1 MPRRANI
8 GDWIALLAL
17 TVLWGSAFLFNELA
31 LASYSPA
38 ALVAGR
44 VAIGAAAM
52 WFYMRASGI
61 RLPRTRSGWRPMA
74 IMAVLGNLLPFLLVA
89 WAQQHIDSAKAGV
102 LMAIMPLFI
111 LTLAHFFVPGARL
124 TVHKSLGFLIGFAG
138 VVIVI
143 GPDAAS
149 GLRNNISLWAAVA
162 VLGAALSYAVNSIYA
177 RRLGAADPIQL
188 SAGML
193 IVASLV
199 SVPYAAASPGAVMS
213 PTITATVALLIL
225 GLLSTGVATILY
237 FRLIQGPGPTFL
249 SLVNYLV
256 PGWAVLA
263 GAWFLGESL
272 SLSAYIGLA
281 LILSGIAVSE
291 ALSGIL
297 QRLRAGT
304 EPVSR
309 ARIAP
314 AAPDDV

>member
-1 MPRRANI
+1 MPRRANT
-8 GDWIALLAL
+8 GDWIALLLL

-52 WFYMRASGI
+52 WFFMRASGI
-61 RLPRTRSGWRPMA
+61 RLPRTLSAWQPMA

-138 VVIVI
+138 VVFVI
-143 GPDAAS
+143 GPDAAA
-149 GLRNNISLWAAVA
+149 GLQNNLSLWAAIA
-162 VLGAALSYAVNSIYA
+162 VLGAAMSYAVNSIYA

-193 IVASLV
+193 IVASLI
-199 SVPYAAASPGAVMS
+199 SLPYAAAAPGTIAS
-213 PTITATVALLIL
+213 PTITATAALLIL

-272 SLSAYIGLA
+272 AASAYVGLA

-291 ALSGIL
+291 ALPGL
-297 QRLRAGT
+297 RQRFSAEA

-309 ARIAP
+309 P
-314 AAPDDV
+314 TVVSVAPDDV